1 MADSDSTTSRTT
13 QTRAGAQKQPR
24 KPVLVFGASG
34 YIGRHLVPA
43 LLAEGHKVRA
53 AARRMAPLEAEG
65 WDGVELVQADA
76 HDPDT
81 LPKALNGMST
91 AYFLV
96 HSMADG
102 ADFPERERR
111 AAAAF
116 AEAAEKAGVERIVYL
131 GGLAPKE
138 AASTHL
144 ASRVAT
150 GEELRRGP
158 VPVSELRAPVIVGP
172 GSVAFEV
179 MRDLAAYLPVM
190 VTPKWVRAK
199 SPPIALDDLLGDLVA
214 LPRKTPADNAI
225 YETGGP
231 EQLSYERML
240 RIIARELGR
249 PEPVIIPV
257 PFMSP
262 ELSSY
267 WLAFVSATPTDVAR
281 ALIGGLKHDLSA
293 DDAGLRQRIPRD
305 PMPFDEATR
314 RAFEREKAFTAHDR
328 WREGA
333 FNLRGH
339 RHDIGYYAKKMSRSA
354 TTKVDAETLWRTLA
368 DMGTREAGYFF
379 LSSLWEVRKT
389 VDRLLGGRPAGRRKP
404 GRDPEPGERFDMWE
418 VLASDRPRRLTLKIN
433 AVVPGR
439 GGLEFE
445 IDETPEGHSRLTAT
459 MYWHPAGAPGLLYWY
474 KLGPPHAIL
483 LQGMVAR
490 ICERAEAG
498 RKASDAR
505 ARPGLRPRPAR

>member
-1 MADSDSTTSRTT
+1 MADSDTTT
-13 QTRAGAQKQPR
+13 GAKKQQSKTGQPSR
-24 KPVLVFGASG
+24 KPVLVFGAGG

-43 LLAEGHKVRA
+43 LLAEGEKVRA
-53 AARRMAPLEAEG
+53 AGRRLAPLQAEG
-65 WDGVELVQADA
+65 WQGVELVQADA

-81 LPKALNGMST
+81 LPKALNGVSV

-102 ADFPERERR
+102 ADLPERERR

-116 AEAAEKAGVERIVYL
+116 AHAAEKAGVERIVYL
-131 GGLAPKE
+131 GGLAPRD

-150 GEELRRGP
+150 GAELRRGQ

-190 VTPKWVRAK
+190 VTPKWVRAQ

-214 LPRKTPADNAI
+214 LPRRTPADNTI

-249 PEPVIIPV
+249 PEPIIIPV

-267 WLAFVSATPTDVAR
+267 WLAFVSATPSDVAR

-293 DDAGLRQRIPRD
+293 DDARLRQRIPRD

-314 RAFEREKAFTAHDR
+314 RAFEREKQFTAHDR

-333 FNLRGH
+333 FNLRGE
-339 RHDIGYYAKKMSRSA
+339 RHDIGYYAKKMARSA
-354 TTKVDAETLWRTLA
+354 TTGVDAETLWRTLS

-379 LSSLWEVRKT
+379 LSSLWELRKG
-389 VDRLLGGRPAGRRKP
+389 VDRLLGGKPAGRRRP

-418 VLASDRPRRLTLKIN
+418 VLAVDRPRRLTLKIR

-445 IDETPEGHSRLTAT
+445 IDKTSDGHSRLTAT

-474 KLGPPHAIL
+474 KLGPPHALL

-490 ICERAEAG
+490 ICQRAEASAESS
-498 RKASDAR
+498 RPPAH
-505 ARPGLRPRPAR
+505 PGLRPSPSR

>member
-1 MADSDSTTSRTT
+1 MADSDTKTSGSAEPQRHN
-13 QTRAGAQKQPR
+13 PI
-24 KPVLVFGASG
+24 LVFGASG

-43 LLAEGHKVRA
+43 LRAEGYKVRA
-53 AARRMAPLEAEG
+53 AARRLAPLEAEG
-65 WDGVELVQADA
+65 WDSVELVQADA

-81 LPKALNGMST
+81 LPKALNGVST

-102 ADFPERERR
+102 SDFPERERR
-111 AAAAF
+111 AAATF
-116 AEAAEKAGVERIVYL
+116 AQAAEQAGVERIVYL
-131 GGLAPKE
+131 GGLAPKDT
-138 AASTHL
+138 ASMHL

-150 GEELRRGP
+150 GEELRRGQ

-172 GSVAFEV
+172 GSIAFEV
-179 MRDLAAYLPVM
+179 MRDLAAYLPIM
-190 VTPKWVRAK
+190 VTPKWVRAE

-214 LPRKTPADNAI
+214 LPQRTPADNTI

-231 EQLSYERML
+231 EQLSYEQML
-240 RIIARELGR
+240 RTIARELGR
-249 PEPVIIPV
+249 PAPIIIPV
-257 PFMSP
+257 PFVSP

-293 DDAGLRQRIPRD
+293 DDGPLRQRIPRD
-305 PMPFDEATR
+305 PMPFDAAVR
-314 RAFEREKAFTAHDR
+314 RAFEKEKAFVAHTR

-333 FNLRGH
+333 FNLRGE
-339 RHDIGYYAKKMSRSA
+339 RQDIGYYAKKMSRAA
-354 TTKVDAETLWRTLA
+354 TTPVDVETLWRALS
-368 DMGTREAGYFF
+368 DVGTREAGYFF
-379 LSSLWEVRKT
+379 LSGLWEVRKGL
-389 VDRLLGGRPAGRRKP
+389 DRLLGGRPAGHRRP
-404 GRDPEPGERFDMWE
+404 GRAPEPGERFDMWE
-418 VLASDRPRRLTLKIN
+418 VLAAERPKRLTLKIR

-445 IDETPEGHSRLTAT
+445 IDETQDGHSRLTAT

-474 KLGPPHAIL
+474 KLGPPHAVL

-490 ICERAEAG
+490 ICQRAEA
-498 RKASDAR
+498 SR
-505 ARPGLRPRPAR
+505 AAHPRGSRPGLRPRPAR